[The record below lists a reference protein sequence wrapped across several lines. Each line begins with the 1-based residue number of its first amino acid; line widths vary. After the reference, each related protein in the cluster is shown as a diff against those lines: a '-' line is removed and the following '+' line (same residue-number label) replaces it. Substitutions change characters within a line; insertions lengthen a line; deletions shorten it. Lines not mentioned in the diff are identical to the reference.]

1 MNAPAQ
7 APIHAPMHAPRSA
20 SPCELA
26 QHWSPN
32 DTGPAA
38 ADLTMTDRSLV
49 TARWGCKGPAAPQW
63 LAEHGLPVP
72 PEYNRYRPLAT
83 GGLMARLGVTE
94 FLIEA
99 DASLL
104 GELRTAAM
112 PAGRV
117 HGLYPVLRQD
127 AALQLEGPALH
138 TLLRQVCSVDLQARE
153 NPPDAVFLTTM
164 VGVSVTLLW
173 RDGALLLW
181 ADGTMG
187 SYLWDTL
194 AEVAHGCGSLRT
206 RPAV

>member
-1 MNAPAQ
+1 MNTPV
-7 APIHAPMHAPRSA
+7 HAPHRA
-20 SPCELA
+20 SPFALA
-26 QHWSPN
+26 QHWRAQ

-38 ADLTMTDRSLV
+38 ADLTLTDRSLQI
-49 TARWGCKGPAAPQW
+49 ARWGCKGPVAPQW
-63 LAEHGLPVP
+63 LAEHGIPVP
-72 PEYNRYRPLAT
+72 PAYNRYCELAT
-83 GGLMARLGVTE
+83 GGLVARLGVTE

-99 DASLL
+99 DTATLGLL
-104 GELRTAAM
+104 QDAAL

-153 NPPDAVFLTTM
+153 NSPDAVFLTTM
-164 VGVSVTLLW
+164 VGVGVTLLW
-173 RDGALLLW
+173 RGNALLLW

-194 AEVAHGCGSLRT
+194 AEVARDCGSLRM
-206 RPAV
+206 RPAP

>member
-1 MNAPAQ
+1 MNTPT
-7 APIHAPMHAPRSA
+7 HAPRRA
-20 SPCELA
+20 SPIELA
-26 QHWSPN
+26 HHWCAQA
-32 DTGPAA
+32 TGPVA
-38 ADLTMTDRSLV
+38 ADLTLTDRSLQ

-72 PEYNRYRPLAT
+72 PVYNRYLELAT
-83 GGLMARLGVTE
+83 GGLVARLGVTE

-99 DASLL
+99 EAATLGLLQDAAL
-104 GELRTAAM
+104 

-138 TLLRQVCSVDLQARE
+138 TLLRQVCSVDLQSRE
-153 NPPDAVFLTTM
+153 NPPDAVFLTTL
-164 VGVSVTLLW
+164 VGVGVTLLW
-173 RDGALLLW
+173 RGDTLLLW

-194 AEVAHGCGSLRT
+194 AEVARDCGSLRLC
-206 RPAV
+206 PAP

>member
-1 MNAPAQ
+1 MNTLTQ
-7 APIHAPMHAPRSA
+7 APQRA
-20 SPCELA
+20 SPFALA
-26 QHWSPN
+26 QHWSAQ
-32 DTGPAA
+32 DAGPAV
-38 ADLTMTDRSLV
+38 ADLTLTDRSLQ

-72 PEYNRYRPLAT
+72 PAYNRYCELAT
-83 GGLMARLGVTE
+83 GGLVARLGVTE

-99 DASLL
+99 DTATLGLL
-104 GELRTAAM
+104 QDAAL

-153 NPPDAVFLTTM
+153 NPPDSVFLTTM
-164 VGVSVTLLW
+164 VGVGVTLLW
-173 RDGALLLW
+173 RGNALLLW

-194 AEVAHGCGSLRT
+194 AEVARDCGSLRL
-206 RPAV
+206 RPAP

>member
-1 MNAPAQ
+1 MSTLK
-7 APIHAPMHAPRSA
+7 HAPRRA

-26 QHWSPN
+26 LHWCAE
-32 DTGPAA
+32 DKGPAA
-38 ADLTMTDRSLV
+38 ADLTLSDRSLQ

-63 LAEHGLPVP
+63 LAERGLPVAP
-72 PEYNRYRPLAT
+72 DYNRYRELPT
-83 GGLMARLGVTE
+83 GGLVARLGVTE

-99 DASLL
+99 DAGTLGLL
-104 GELRTAAM
+104 RDAAM

-127 AALQLEGPALH
+127 AALQLEGPALQ

-153 NPPDAVFLTTM
+153 NPPDLVFLTTM
-164 VGVSVTLLW
+164 VGVGVTLLW
-173 RDGALLLW
+173 RGDALLLW

-194 AEVAHGCGSLRT
+194 VEVARDCGSLRLC
-206 RPAV
+206 PAP

>member
-1 MNAPAQ
+1 MN
-7 APIHAPMHAPRSA
+7 IVTHAPRRA
-20 SPCELA
+20 SPCESA
-26 QHWSPN
+26 HHWSAQAS
-32 DTGPAA
+32 GPVA
-38 ADLTMTDRSLV
+38 ADLTLTDRSLQ

-72 PEYNRYRPLAT
+72 PVYNRYLELAT
-83 GGLMARLGVTE
+83 GGLVARLGVTE

-99 DASLL
+99 EAATLGLL
-104 GELRTAAM
+104 LDAAM

-127 AALQLEGPALH
+127 AALRLKGPALH

-153 NPPDAVFLTTM
+153 NPPDAVFLTTLGG
-164 VGVSVTLLW
+164 VGVTLLW
-173 RDGALLLW
+173 RGDALLLW

-194 AEVAHGCGSLRT
+194 VEVARDCGSLRLC
-206 RPAV
+206 PAP

>member
-1 MNAPAQ
+1 MNTLT
-7 APIHAPMHAPRSA
+7 HAPRRA

-26 QHWSPN
+26 QHWCAE

-38 ADLTMTDRSLV
+38 ADMTLTDRSLQ

-63 LAEHGLPVP
+63 LAEQGLPLP
-72 PEYNRYRPLAT
+72 PEYNRYRELVT
-83 GGLMARLGVTE
+83 GGLVARLGVTE

-99 DASLL
+99 DAATLGLL
-104 GELRTAAM
+104 HDAAM

-127 AALQLEGPALH
+127 AALQQEGPALH

-164 VGVSVTLLW
+164 VGVGVTLLW
-173 RDGALLLW
+173 RGDALLLW

-187 SYLWDTL
+187 GYLWDTL
-194 AEVAHGCGSLRT
+194 VEVARDCGSLRLCPT
-206 RPAV
+206 P

>member
-1 MNAPAQ
+1 MNTLT
-7 APIHAPMHAPRSA
+7 HAPRRA

-26 QHWSPN
+26 QHWCAE

-38 ADLTMTDRSLV
+38 ADMTLTDRSLQ

-63 LAEHGLPVP
+63 LAEQGLPLP
-72 PEYNRYRPLAT
+72 PDYNRYRELVT
-83 GGLMARLGVTE
+83 GGLVARLGVTE

-99 DASLL
+99 DAATLGLL
-104 GELRTAAM
+104 HDAAM

-117 HGLYPVLRQD
+117 HGLYPVFRQD

-138 TLLRQVCSVDLQARE
+138 TLLRQVCSVDLQARD
-153 NPPDAVFLTTM
+153 NPPDAVFLTSI
-164 VGVSVTLLW
+164 VGVGVTLLW
-173 RDGALLLW
+173 RGEALLMW

-194 AEVAHGCGSLRT
+194 AEVARDCGSLRV
-206 RPAV
+206 RPAP

>member
-1 MNAPAQ
+1 MNTLT
-7 APIHAPMHAPRSA
+7 HAPRRA
-20 SPCELA
+20 SPIELA
-26 QHWSPN
+26 HHWCAQA
-32 DTGPAA
+32 TGPVA
-38 ADLTMTDRSLV
+38 ADLTLTDRSLQ

-72 PEYNRYRPLAT
+72 PVYNRYLEVAT
-83 GGLMARLGVTE
+83 GGLVARLGVTE

-99 DASLL
+99 EAATLGLLQDAAL
-104 GELRTAAM
+104 

-164 VGVSVTLLW
+164 VGVGVTLLW
-173 RDGALLLW
+173 RGDALLLW

-194 AEVAHGCGSLRT
+194 AEVARDCGSLRLC
-206 RPAV
+206 PAP

>member
-1 MNAPAQ
+1 MNTLTQ
-7 APIHAPMHAPRSA
+7 APQRA
-20 SPCELA
+20 SPFALA
-26 QHWSPN
+26 QHWSTQ

-38 ADLTMTDRSLV
+38 ADLTLTDRSLQ

-72 PEYNRYRPLAT
+72 PAYNRYCELAT
-83 GGLMARLGVTE
+83 SGLVARLGVTE

-99 DASLL
+99 DAATLASLHD
-104 GELRTAAM
+104 AAM

-153 NPPDAVFLTTM
+153 NPPESVVLTTM
-164 VGVSVTLLW
+164 VGVGVTLLW
-173 RDGALLLW
+173 RGNALLLW

-194 AEVAHGCGSLRT
+194 AEVARDCGSLRM
-206 RPAV
+206 RPAP

>member
-1 MNAPAQ
+1 MNTPV
-7 APIHAPMHAPRSA
+7 HAPHRA
-20 SPCELA
+20 SPFALA
-26 QHWSPN
+26 QHWRAQ

-38 ADLTMTDRSLV
+38 ADLTLTDRSLQI
-49 TARWGCKGPAAPQW
+49 ARWGCKGPAAPQW
-63 LAEHGLPVP
+63 LTERGLPVP
-72 PEYNRYRPLAT
+72 PAYNRYRELAT
-83 GGLMARLGVTE
+83 GGLVARLGVTE

-99 DASLL
+99 EAATLGLL
-104 GELRTAAM
+104 QDAAM

-153 NPPDAVFLTTM
+153 NPPDAVFLTTL
-164 VGVSVTLLW
+164 VGVGVTLLW
-173 RDGALLLW
+173 RGDALLLW

-194 AEVAHGCGSLRT
+194 AEVARDCGSLRLC
-206 RPAV
+206 PAP

>member
-1 MNAPAQ
+1 MNPLT
-7 APIHAPMHAPRSA
+7 HAPRRA

-26 QHWSPN
+26 QHWCAEE
-32 DTGPAA
+32 TGPAA
-38 ADLTMTDRSLV
+38 ADMTLTDRSLQ

-63 LAEHGLPVP
+63 LAEQGLPLP
-72 PEYNRYRPLAT
+72 PEYNRYRELVT
-83 GGLMARLGVTE
+83 GGLVARLGVTE

-99 DASLL
+99 DAATLGLL
-104 GELRTAAM
+104 HDAAM

-164 VGVSVTLLW
+164 VGVGVTLLW
-173 RDGALLLW
+173 RGNALLLW

-194 AEVAHGCGSLRT
+194 AEVARDCGSLRM
-206 RPAV
+206 RPAP

>member
-1 MNAPAQ
+1 MNTLTQ
-7 APIHAPMHAPRSA
+7 APQRA
-20 SPCELA
+20 SPFALA
-26 QHWSPN
+26 QHWCAK

-38 ADLTMTDRSLV
+38 ADLTLTDRSLQ
-49 TARWGCKGPAAPQW
+49 TARWGCKGPSAPQW

-72 PEYNRYRPLAT
+72 PAYNRYCELAT
-83 GGLMARLGVTE
+83 GGLVARLGVTE

-99 DASLL
+99 DSAALGLL
-104 GELRTAAM
+104 QDAAL

-138 TLLRQVCSVDLQARE
+138 TLLRQVCSIDLQARE

-164 VGVSVTLLW
+164 VGVGVTLLW
-173 RDGALLLW
+173 RGDALLLW

-187 SYLWDTL
+187 SYLWDAL
-194 AEVAHGCGSLRT
+194 ADVARDCGSLRML
-206 RPAV
+206 PAS

>member
-1 MNAPAQ
+1 MNT
-7 APIHAPMHAPRSA
+7 PMQTPRRA

-26 QHWSPN
+26 QHWCTE
-32 DTGPAA
+32 DTGPAD
-38 ADLTMTDRSLV
+38 ADLILSDRSLQ

-63 LAEHGLPVP
+63 LAEQGLPVP
-72 PEYNRYRPLAT
+72 PDYNRYRELVT
-83 GGLMARLGVTE
+83 GGLVARLGVTE

-99 DASLL
+99 DAATLGLL
-104 GELRTAAM
+104 HDAAM

-153 NPPDAVFLTTM
+153 NPPDAVFLTSM
-164 VGVSVTLLW
+164 VGVGVTLLW
-173 RDGALLLW
+173 RGEALLMW

-194 AEVAHGCGSLRT
+194 AEVARDCGSLRM
-206 RPAV
+206 RPVL